1 MTEADISGRVCPVVD
16 FLFTPPPQ
24 PAGSG
29 FQMMDGIAELARPVG
44 RSREAGGYWV
54 FTDHEVILDGLQRPD
69 FWSSSVIIP
78 TEPDPPYKWI
88 PVMLDPPIHTR
99 WRHLLG
105 TYFTPKRVRDMQSG
119 QRLLAVE
126 LIENL
131 KGRGECDFVKEF
143 AQTFP
148 SVIFLDL
155 MGMPR
160 DKLAEFMEWEEMILH
175 QNDVSD
181 PDFTVRLAGMQKVG
195 AYFAQLLA
203 ARRAQPDPGAQDI
216 VSAAVQWEI
225 DGAPVDDLDL
235 LNCLLLLFMAGLDT
249 VASQLSYSMW
259 HLADHAEHRRRI
271 TAEPEIVP
279 SAVEE
284 LLRAYPIVHTSRKA
298 ARDGDFSGCPVKAGD
313 MAMFPLS
320 AAGRDGTAYEAAR
333 DVNFDRGVTRHI
345 SFGAGPHRCLGSH
358 LARQEMAIALREWHK
373 LIPDYEVVGE
383 PTEHR
388 GGVWGIDSLTL
399 RWAV

>member
-1 MTEADISGRVCPVVD
+1 
-16 FLFTPPPQ
+16 
-24 PAGSG
+24 
-29 FQMMDGIAELARPVG
+29 MMDSIAELARPMG
-44 RSREAGGYWV
+44 RSQEAGGYWV
-54 FTDHEVILDGLQRPD
+54 FTDQEVILDGLQRPE

-88 PVMLDPPIHTR
+88 PVMLDPPEHTK

-119 QRLLAVE
+119 QHALAVE
-126 LIENL
+126 LIEDL
-131 KGRGECDFVKEF
+131 KDRRECDFVTEF

-160 DKLAEFMEWEEMILH
+160 DKLTEFMDWEEMILH

-181 PDFTVRLAGMQKVG
+181 PDFAIRMGACRKVG
-195 AYFAQLLA
+195 AYFAELVA
-203 ARRAQPDPGAQDI
+203 ARRAEPDPNAQDI
-216 VSAAVQWEI
+216 VSAAVGWEI
-225 DGAPVDDLDL
+225 DGTPVHDLDL

-249 VASQLSYSMW
+249 VASQLSYAIW
-259 HLADHAEHRRRI
+259 HLATHPEHRRRI
-271 TAEPEIVP
+271 ATEPEIVP

-298 ARDGDFSGCPVKAGD
+298 ARDGEFHGCPVKAGD

-320 AAGRDGTAYEAAR
+320 AAGRDDLAYEAAR
-333 DVNFDRGVTRHI
+333 AVDFDRGVTRHI

-358 LARQEMAIALREWHK
+358 LARQEMTIALQEWHR

-399 RWAV
+399 RWAL